1 MSWQPSNDPV
11 LGDAKSCD
19 ALDLVIVPRTR
30 DLGDGFEV
38 RRALPSAQCRMVG
51 PFVFFDQMGP
61 VALAPGKG
69 LDVRPHPHIGLATVT
84 YLFEGKMIHR
94 DSLGSQQAIEPGAIN
109 WMTAGRR
116 IVHSERTP
124 PELRPKGSR
133 LHALQLWVALPE
145 ESEESEPDFKHHPA
159 ATLPQLSVEG
169 AQVSVL
175 AGSAYGVVS
184 PVSTPSPLFY
194 VEASIPEGAALPLP
208 REHRERAGYVI
219 DGAISCGAGSFAR
232 GSMLIFAP
240 GRKPL
245 LRAEGGAARVVL
257 IGGAPAGA
265 RHIWWNY
272 VSSSRERIE
281 QAKRDWKEGRFPKV
295 PGDETE
301 FVPLPE

>member
-1 MSWQPSNDPV
+1 MSFYETEEPVASAPSI
-11 LGDAKSCD
+11 D
-19 ALDLVIVPRTR
+19 ALERVLQARPRSIGAFTVGR
-30 DLGDGFEV
+30 V
-38 RRALPSAQCRMVG
+38 LPSALRRMVG
-51 PFVFFDQMGP
+51 PFCFFDHMGP
-61 VALAPGKG
+61 TEFAPGTG
-69 LDVRPHPHIGLATVT
+69 IDVPPHPHIGLATVT
-84 YLFEGKMIHR
+84 YLFAGEIIHR
-94 DSLGSQQAIEPGAIN
+94 DSLGSHQAIEPGAVN
-109 WMTAGRR
+109 WMTAGRG

-133 LHALQLWVALPE
+133 LHGLQLWVALPE
-145 ESEESEPDFKHHPA
+145 EAEEGEPDFEHHPA

-184 PVSTPSPLFY
+184 PVSVPSPLFY
-194 VEASIPEGAALPLP
+194 IDASIPDGAALAPP
-208 REHRERAGYVI
+208 REHRERAAYVI
-219 DGAISCGAGSFAR
+219 DGAVSCGAGSFAR

-257 IGGAPAGA
+257 IGGAPAGS

-272 VSSSRERIE
+272 VASSRERIE

-295 PGDETE
+295 PGDEIE
-301 FVPLPE
+301 FVPLPD